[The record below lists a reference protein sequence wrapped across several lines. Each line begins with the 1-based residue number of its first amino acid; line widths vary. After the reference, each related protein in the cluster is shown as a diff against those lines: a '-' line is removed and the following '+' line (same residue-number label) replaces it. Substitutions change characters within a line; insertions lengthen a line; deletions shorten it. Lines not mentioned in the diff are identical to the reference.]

1 MKKLQLCTIGISLFY
16 LPQSFA
22 DITLN
27 GFASIKASQ
36 ANSDGGSPP
45 FGEFEEGEI
54 SFKSESLFALQAT
67 ADLTEGLSAIIQL
80 YAEGSN
86 DFEVEARWAY
96 ISYQLA
102 DNHSI
107 NVGKLANPTFHQ
119 SEYEKVGYAHNY
131 ARLPKA
137 VYTGFPFA
145 TMEGIALNSQFEI
158 ADGDYTLDT
167 KLLYGSWDGNITIS
181 GVGNVE
187 LGIKDIMSV
196 NATLSGDW
204 WKIFSGAFITEMKA
218 ESLDENS
225 YFPAIQPGIDAA
237 LSLGATQAEVTNFTN
252 AVAWDKKDGLYWFAG
267 FGIDYNEWLLDFEYT
282 NYGVED
288 SVDAA
293 NENWYLALGRRFD
306 SYVVTIHTEESK
318 QPADYGFLNG
328 INHPVLQATGQGLQ
342 NVLAADEFDGY
353 GISLRYDFHPS
364 AALKIDYFT
373 GENQIATIG
382 DYQIMS
388 IGVDLVF

>member
-1 MKKLQLCTIGISLFY
+1 MKKLQFFTIGLSLLY
-16 LPQSFA
+16 IPQSFA

-27 GFASIKASQ
+27 GFASIRASQ
-36 ANSDGGSPP
+36 ANSDGGTTP

-54 SFKSESLFALQAT
+54 SFKSESLFAVQAT

-80 YAEGSN
+80 YAAGEN
-86 DFEVEARWAY
+86 DFDVEARWAY

-102 DNHSI
+102 DNHTI

-119 SEYEKVGYAHNY
+119 SEYEKVGFAHNFS
-131 ARLPKA
+131 RLPKA

-145 TMEGIALNSQFEI
+145 TMEGIALNSQFEL

-167 KLLYGSWDGNITIS
+167 KVLYGSWDGNITLN
-181 GVGNVE
+181 GVGNVP
-187 LGIKDIMSV
+187 LGLNDIMSV

-204 WKIFSGAFITEMKA
+204 WKVFSGAFTTEMKA
-218 ESLDENS
+218 ESLDANS
-225 YFPAIQPGIDAA
+225 YFPAIQPGVEAA
-237 LSLGATQAEVTNFTN
+237 LSLGATQSDITNFTN

-267 FGIDYNEWLLDFEYT
+267 FGVDYEDWLIDFEYT
-282 NYGVED
+282 NYGVQD
-288 SVDAA
+288 SVDAP

-306 SYVVTIHTEESK
+306 SYIITVHAEESK
-318 QPADYGFLNG
+318 QPDDYGFLNG
-328 INHPVLQATGQGLQ
+328 INHPVLQATGKGLQ
-342 NVLAADEFDGY
+342 GVLAANEFDGY

-364 AALKIDYFT
+364 AALKVDYFT
-373 GENQIATIG
+373 GENQITNIG

-388 IGVDLVF
+388 VGVDLVF